1 MNLFLAAL
9 STLIVN
15 LPFGYWRS
23 RVPKMS
29 WQWLLA
35 IHLPVPV
42 VILFRYLFDLGF
54 EWTTYPVMVLAFF
67 LGQLFGGMI
76 KKKEA

>member
-15 LPFGYWRS
+15 LSFGYWRS

-29 WQWLLA
+29 LQWILA
-35 IHLPVPV
+35 IHLPVPII
-42 VILFRYLFDLGF
+42 ILFRYLFELGF

-67 LGQLFGGMI
+67 LGQLLGGMI
-76 KKKEA
+76 RRKEV

>member
-1 MNLFLAAL
+1 MNLFLAAF

-29 WQWLLA
+29 WKWLLA
-35 IHLPVPV
+35 IHLPVPI
-42 VILFRYLFDLGF
+42 VILFRFLFGLGF
-54 EWTTYPVMVLAFF
+54 ELITYPVMVLAFF
-67 LGQLFGGMI
+67 LGQWFGGKLGI
-76 KKKEA
+76 KKV